1 MSAFLKDGLRIAGM
15 AFALATAAAIQ
26 AAMPVHAAEDTKTLT
41 DAERARQERAESE
54 AERTRD
60 AMDDQHRDW
69 LRQQQDLKYRIQPV
83 QPDLDVPIY
92 TAPPRLY

>member
-15 AFALATAAAIQ
+15 AFALAAAAVA

>member
-1 MSAFLKDGLRIAGM
+1 MSAFLKDGLRIARM
-15 AFALATAAAIQ
+15 AFALAAVAMA
-26 AAMPVHAAEDTKTLT
+26 AAMPVHAAEDTKTLS

-60 AMDDQHRDW
+60 LMDDQHRDW

-83 QPDLDVPIY
+83 QPDLNVPLY
-92 TAPPRLY
+92 TAPPRLQ

>member
-15 AFALATAAAIQ
+15 AFALAAAAVA

-41 DAERARQERAESE
+41 DTERARQERAESE

>member
-1 MSAFLKDGLRIAGM
+1 MSTVLKDGLRIAGT
-15 AFALATAAAIQ
+15 AFAFAAVAMA
-26 AAMPVHAAEDTKTLT
+26 AAMPVHASEDAKTLT
-41 DAERARQERAESE
+41 EAERARQERAESE

-60 AMDDQHRDW
+60 LMDDQHRDW